1 MALGPSSF
9 LLPGIDDAFLF
20 GCIFGA
26 AQRTCI
32 SGLGR
37 AGSIL
42 GTAALPFA
50 ADLVTGG
57 GFITGADGG
66 TGRTTTLFARGSK
79 GWLDFDVR
87 NAHAGQLELWEQY
100 ARFSAQGDAHVD
112 GR

>member
-50 ADLVTGG
+50 ADLVAGGTLAREQTGG
-57 GFITGADGG
+57 PDEQLLYLLGAP
-66 TGRTTTLFARGSK
+66 
-79 GWLDFDVR
+79 
-87 NAHAGQLELWEQY
+87 
-100 ARFSAQGDAHVD
+100 GDRLA
-112 GR
+112 